1 MLRRDPWLTPCLAG
15 AAPAY
20 ADSRVPEHPKYCRTF
35 RFTCATSL
43 SSSRGN
49 PAGIIRIGLDKT
61 SVHGKVIPAAI
72 TKKPRLGLPVVRGAG
87 YYPEPHVVEF
97 RAKFNPASLT
107 AAITRNSVATGTGWN
122 HGRPRLDAAF
132 QAQLPS
138 SGSVSKSSILAGEY
152 GGGRVRIFWQSVTDT
167 ARVNFLKPLC
177 HVRL

>member
-43 SSSRGN
+43 SFSRGN

-87 YYPEPHVVEF
+87 YYPEPHVVES
-97 RAKFNPASLT
+97 RAKFNPASPHCFDHAELRCDRNRLESRAPASGCSLPGT
-107 AAITRNSVATGTGWN
+107 ASQLGVGEQEQHPCWRIRRRPGPDLLAIGYRHSEG
-122 HGRPRLDAAF
+122 
-132 QAQLPS
+132 
-138 SGSVSKSSILAGEY
+138 
-152 GGGRVRIFWQSVTDT
+152 
-167 ARVNFLKPLC
+167 
-177 HVRL
+177 